1 MNDLTRQHAMI
12 TAFGQQYDYD
22 TAYMTELLDASPA
35 AYAAFAAAL
44 PLSSH
49 RQALPL
55 AAHFV
60 ARITTLQAE
69 DCGACTQLNLR
80 MAVEAGVDRAVL
92 ATLLARPDTLPAELA
107 DIRAHVL
114 DVVGGSLPDPERA
127 ARIRARH
134 GDAGFAELATAI
146 AGSRLFPTIKRALMH
161 ASACQKP
168 TLDF

>member
-1 MNDLTRQHAMI
+1 MNDLSSQHTMI

-22 TAYMTELLDASPA
+22 TRYMTELLDASPA
-35 AYAAFAAAL
+35 AYAAFAAAM
-44 PLSSH
+44 PLSRH

-60 ARITTLQAE
+60 ARIVTLQAE

-92 ATLLARPDTLPAELA
+92 ATLLERPDTLPAELA

-114 DVVGGSLPDPERA
+114 DVVSHGQPDPERA
-127 ARIRARH
+127 ERIRARH

-146 AGSRLFPTIKRALMH
+146 AGSRLFPTMKRALMH